1 MDKIDNIGLT
11 RMLTQSY
18 DFDGFTTQEV
28 WSRIAQRMNIIIE
41 HFNYLESTVKDKQ
54 ELIDKKLDYLI
65 NEGLTIEI
73 AKAVKEKIDDGTIKD
88 IVDEQIFTE
97 LRTSIATNYN
107 ELNNKIATT
116 NTLVNQNTSNI
127 NLVKSELLE
136 SNEQLKSELLA
147 SNEALKSEVDNS
159 IQENTQYTEEKIN
172 ELLNKVCYV
181 SNVEELKEALKSNKH
196 IKLLEGVYQ
205 LTSSLELEEYTT
217 LEGLGKVVIQGT
229 GINNY
234 IRNKTTVETS
244 EYNGASNITI
254 KNIIFDG
261 LNSTGAL
268 TLLCFGHAKNIII
281 EKCHFKDSHTWHM
294 IELNG
299 CLNSIIK
306 ECTFENYGRLGT
318 NVTEVIQLD
327 FMGDASLYP
336 WSSKYD
342 NTACNGITIEK
353 CYFNNV
359 GGACIG
365 HHSFKDGVLLR
376 NVSILNNTF
385 NNCHICVKL
394 NDFNTLIIEGNKA
407 DKCNQFFYSQNV
419 NNHCNNLIINNN
431 SFTGNYIN
439 GDSTGDLRFVT
450 INPSGA
456 ISGKDYHNVTIS
468 QNDISNIEHHAI
480 GLTASYITVSNN
492 NFKTI
497 AKNGIYVFGVYVGVV
512 SNNTF
517 RDVGVQGGYY
527 GIKIGGNVSTTTE
540 RIVCDGNTFAN
551 LDSIKIENTVEK
563 IIVSN
568 NICVVPI
575 SDGSNGKATLSNNI

>member
-18 DFDGFTTQEV
+18 DFDGFTEQEV
-28 WSRIAQRMNIIIE
+28 WSRVAQRMNIIIE
-41 HFNYLESTVKDKQ
+41 HFNYLENTVKDKQ

-73 AKAVKEKIDDGTIKD
+73 AKAVKEKIEDGTIKD
-88 IVDEQIFTE
+88 IVDQQIFTE
-97 LRTSIATNYN
+97 LRTSITNNYN
-107 ELNNKIATT
+107 DLNNKITAT
-116 NTLVNQNTSNI
+116 NTLVNNNTSSI
-127 NLVKSELLE
+127 NSVKSELLA
-136 SNEQLKSELLA
+136 SNETLKEELLA
-147 SNEALKSEVDNS
+147 SNEALKNEVNNS
-159 IQENTQYTEEKIN
+159 IQENIQYTEEKIN
-172 ELLNKVCYV
+172 ELLDKVCYV
-181 SNVEELKEALKSNKH
+181 SNVEELKEALKTNKH

-205 LTSSLELEEYTT
+205 LTTSLELEEYTT
-217 LEGLGKVVIQGT
+217 LEGIGKVVIQGN

-261 LNSTGAL
+261 QNSTGAL

-306 ECTFENYGRLGT
+306 ECAFTNYGKLGT

-336 WSSKYD
+336 WASKYD
-342 NTACNGITIEK
+342 NTSCNGITIEK
-353 CYFNNV
+353 CYFDNV
-359 GGACIG
+359 GGTCIG
-365 HHSFKDGVLLR
+365 HHSFKDGVVLR

-385 NNCHICVKL
+385 NNCHICINL
-394 NDFNTLIIEGNKA
+394 NDFRNLIIEGNKA
-407 DKCNQFFYSQNV
+407 NGCNRFFYSQNV
-419 NNHCNNLIINNN
+419 NNNCDSLIISNNV
-431 SFTGNYIN
+431 FVGNYVN
-439 GDSTGDLRFVT
+439 GDSTGDLRFIT
-450 INPSGA
+450 INPSGTVNE
-456 ISGKDYHNVTIS
+456 KYYHNVTIS
-468 QNDISNIEHHAI
+468 YNDISNVGHHAI
-480 GLTASYITVSNN
+480 GLTASYVTISHN
-492 NFKTI
+492 NFDTV
-497 AKNGIYVFGVYVGVV
+497 AKVGIYLFGVYVGTV

-517 RDVGVQGGYY
+517 RNVGVEGSYY
-527 GIKIGGNVSTTTE
+527 GIKIGGNTATKTE

-551 LDSIKIENTVEK
+551 LNSIRIENSINKV
-563 IIVSN
+563 IVSN
-568 NICVVPI
+568 NICSAAI
-575 SDGSNGKATLSNNI
+575 SDGSESKATLSNNI

>member
-18 DFDGFTTQEV
+18 DFEGFTVQEV

-97 LRTSIATNYN
+97 LRTSIANNYN
-107 ELNNKIATT
+107 ELNNKIDTT
-116 NTLVNQNTSNI
+116 NSLVNNNTSKI
-127 NLVKSELLE
+127 NSVKSELLAN
-136 SNEQLKSELLA
+136 NEALKEELLA
-147 SNEALKSEVDNS
+147 SNEALKNEVDNS

-181 SNVEELKEALKSNKH
+181 SNVEELKEALKTNKH

-217 LEGLGKVVIQGT
+217 LEGLGKVIIQGT

-234 IRNKTTVETS
+234 IRNKTTSETS

-268 TLLCFGHAKNIII
+268 TLLSFGHAKNIII

-306 ECTFENYGRLGT
+306 ECVFENYGRLGT

-327 FMGDASLYP
+327 FMGDYSYYP
-336 WSSKYD
+336 WASKYD
-342 NTACNGITIEK
+342 NTACNGIIIEK
-353 CYFNNV
+353 CYFDNV
-359 GGACIG
+359 GGTCIG
-365 HHSFKDGVLLR
+365 HHSFKDGVRLK
-376 NVSILNNTF
+376 NVSILSNTF
-385 NNCHICVKL
+385 NNCFACINL

-407 DKCNQFFYSQNV
+407 DRCSRFFYSQNV
-419 NNHCNNLIINNN
+419 NNHCNDLIINNN
-431 SFTGNYIN
+431 SFTGNYVN

-456 ISGKDYHNVTIS
+456 INGKDYHNVTITN
-468 QNDISNIEHHAI
+468 NDMSNVEHHAI
-480 GLTASYITVSNN
+480 GLTASYVNITNN

-497 AKNGIYVFGVYVGVV
+497 AKNGIYLFGVYVGVV

-517 RDVGVQGGYY
+517 RDVGVQDGYY

-551 LDSIKIENTVEK
+551 LNSIRVESSINK
-563 IIVSN
+563 VIVSN
-568 NICVVPI
+568 NICSAPV
-575 SDGSNGKATLSNNI
+575 SDVSNGKATLSNNL

>member
-18 DFDGFTTQEV
+18 DFDGFTSQEV

-41 HFNYLESTVKDKQ
+41 HFNYLENTVKDKQ

-97 LRTSIATNYN
+97 LRTSITNNYN
-107 ELNNKIATT
+107 DLNNKISAT
-116 NTLVNQNTSNI
+116 NTLVNKNTSNI
-127 NLVKSELLE
+127 NSVKSELLE

-147 SNEALKSEVDNS
+147 SNEALKNEVDNS

-181 SNVEELKEALKSNKH
+181 SNVEELKEALKTNKH

-217 LEGLGKVVIQGT
+217 LEGLGKVVIQGN

-234 IRNKTTVETS
+234 IRNKTTSETS

-306 ECTFENYGRLGT
+306 ECVFENYGRLGT

-336 WSSKYD
+336 WASKYD

-407 DKCNQFFYSQNV
+407 DRCNQFFYSQNV

-431 SFTGNYIN
+431 SFTGNYVN

-450 INPSGA
+450 INPTGTVT
-456 ISGKDYHNVTIS
+456 GKDYHNITIS
-468 QNDISNIEHHAI
+468 HNDISNVGHHAI
-480 GLTASYITVSNN
+480 GLTASYINITNN

-497 AKNGIYVFGVYVGVV
+497 AKNGIYMFGVYVGVV

-540 RIVCDGNTFAN
+540 RIICDGNTFAN
-551 LDSIKIENTVEK
+551 LNSIRIESSINKV
-563 IIVSN
+563 IVTN
-568 NICVVPI
+568 NICSAPI
-575 SDGSNGKATLSNNI
+575 SDGSESKATLSNNI

>member
-1 MDKIDNIGLT
+1 
-11 RMLTQSY
+11 
-18 DFDGFTTQEV
+18 
-28 WSRIAQRMNIIIE
+28 
-41 HFNYLESTVKDKQ
+41 
-54 ELIDKKLDYLI
+54 
-65 NEGLTIEI
+65 
-73 AKAVKEKIDDGTIKD
+73 
-88 IVDEQIFTE
+88 
-97 LRTSIATNYN
+97 
-107 ELNNKIATT
+107 
-116 NTLVNQNTSNI
+116 
-127 NLVKSELLE
+127 
-136 SNEQLKSELLA
+136 
-147 SNEALKSEVDNS
+147 
-159 IQENTQYTEEKIN
+159 
-172 ELLNKVCYV
+172 
-181 SNVEELKEALKSNKH
+181 
-196 IKLLEGVYQ
+196 
-205 LTSSLELEEYTT
+205 
-217 LEGLGKVVIQGT
+217 
-229 GINNY
+229 
-234 IRNKTTVETS
+234 
-244 EYNGASNITI
+244 
-254 KNIIFDG
+254 
-261 LNSTGAL
+261 
-268 TLLCFGHAKNIII
+268 
-281 EKCHFKDSHTWHM
+281 M

-353 CYFNNV
+353 CYFDNV
-359 GGACIG
+359 GGTCIG

-407 DKCNQFFYSQNV
+407 DSCNQFFYSQNV

-468 QNDISNIEHHAI
+468 QNDISNIGHHAI
-480 GLTASYITVSNN
+480 GLTASYINITNN
-492 NFKTI
+492 NFKTV
-497 AKNGIYVFGVYVGVV
+497 AKNGIYMFGVYVGVV

-551 LDSIKIENTVEK
+551 LGSIRIESSVEK

-568 NICVVPI
+568 NICSEAI
-575 SDGSNGKATLSNNI
+575 SDGSNSKATLSNNI

>member
-28 WSRIAQRMNIIIE
+28 WSRIAQRMNIIVE

-73 AKAVKEKIDDGTIKD
+73 AKAVKEKIEDGTIKD

-97 LRTSIATNYN
+97 LRTSITNNYN
-107 ELNNKIATT
+107 DLNSKIDRT
-116 NTLVNQNTSNI
+116 NSLVNENTSKI
-127 NLVKSELLE
+127 NSVKSELTA
-136 SNEQLKSELLA
+136 SNKTLKEELLA
-147 SNEALKSEVDNS
+147 SNETLKNEVNNS
-159 IQENTQYTEEKIN
+159 IQENKLYTQEKIN
-172 ELLNKVCYV
+172 ELLDKVCYV
-181 SNVEELKEALKSNKH
+181 SNVEELKEALKTNKH
-196 IKLLEGVYQ
+196 IKLLEGIYQ
-205 LTSSLELEEYTT
+205 LSSSLELDEYTT
-217 LEGLGKVVIQGT
+217 LEGLGKVVIQGN

-234 IRNKTTVETS
+234 IRNKTTSETS

-254 KNIIFDG
+254 KNLVFDG

-268 TLLCFGHAKNIII
+268 TMLCFGHAKNIVI

-306 ECTFENYGRLGT
+306 ECSFENYGKLGT

-336 WSSKYD
+336 WASKYD
-342 NTACNGITIEK
+342 NTACNGIIIEK
-353 CYFNNV
+353 CYFDNV
-359 GGACIG
+359 GGTCIG
-365 HHSFKDGVLLR
+365 HHSFKDGVRLK

-385 NNCHICVKL
+385 TNCHGCINL
-394 NDFNTLIIEGNKA
+394 NDFYNLIIEGNKA
-407 DKCNQFFYSQNV
+407 NSCNRFFYSQNV
-419 NNHCNNLIINNN
+419 SNSCDSLIISNNI
-431 SFTGNYIN
+431 FVGNYVN

-450 INPSGA
+450 INPTGVV
-456 ISGKDYHNVTIS
+456 SGKDYYNVTIT
-468 QNDISNIEHHAI
+468 QNDISNVGHHAI
-480 GLTASYITVSNN
+480 GLTASYVTIANN
-492 NFKTI
+492 NFNRV
-497 AKNGIYVFGVYVGVV
+497 AKVGIYLFGVYVGVV

-517 RDVGVQGGYY
+517 RDVGIQGGYY
-527 GIKIGGNVSTTTE
+527 GIKIGGNVATTTK

-551 LDSIKIENTVEK
+551 LDSIRIENTVEK

-568 NICVVPI
+568 NICVTPV
-575 SDGSNGKATLSNNI
+575 SDGSDGKATLSNNI

>member
-11 RMLTQSY
+11 RILTQSY
-18 DFDGFTTQEV
+18 DFDGFTEQEV

-41 HFNYLESTVKDKQ
+41 HFNYLENTVKDKQ

-65 NEGLTIEI
+65 NEGLPIEI

-97 LRTSIATNYN
+97 LKTSIANNYN
-107 ELNNKIATT
+107 DLNNKIVTT
-116 NTLVNQNTSNI
+116 NTLVNKNTSTI
-127 NLVKSELLE
+127 NSVKT
-136 SNEQLKSELLA
+136 ELLA
-147 SNEALKSEVDNS
+147 SNEALKNEVDNS
-159 IQENTQYTEEKIN
+159 IQENNQYTEEKIN
-172 ELLNKVCYV
+172 ELLDKVCYV
-181 SNVEELKEALKSNKH
+181 SNVEELKEALKTNKH

-306 ECTFENYGRLGT
+306 ECVFENYGRLGT

-327 FMGDASLYP
+327 FMGNASLYP
-336 WSSKYD
+336 WASNYD
-342 NTACNGITIEK
+342 NTACNGVIIEK
-353 CYFNNV
+353 CYFDNV
-359 GGACIG
+359 GGTCIG
-365 HHSFKDGVLLR
+365 HHSFKEGVRLR

-385 NNCHICVKL
+385 NNCHICINL
-394 NDFNTLIIEGNKA
+394 NDFYNLIIEGNKCNN
-407 DKCNQFFYSQNV
+407 CNQFFYSLNV
-419 NNHCNNLIINNN
+419 DNHCDSLIINNN
-431 SFTGNYIN
+431 IFVGNYVN
-439 GDSTGDLRFVT
+439 GESTGDLRFIT

-456 ISGKDYHNVTIS
+456 SIGKNYHNVTIT
-468 QNDISNIEHHAI
+468 QNDISNIKHHAI
-480 GLTASYITVSNN
+480 GLTASYVTISNN
-492 NFKTI
+492 NFKTV
-497 AKNGIYVFGVYVGVV
+497 AKNGIYLFGGYVEAIT
-512 SNNTF
+512 NNTF
-517 RDVGVQGGYY
+517 RDVGVQGEYY
-527 GIKIGGNVSTTTE
+527 GIKIGGNTGTTTE
-540 RIVCDGNTFAN
+540 RVVCDGNTFAN
-551 LDSIKIENTVEK
+551 LNSIRIESSINKV
-563 IIVSN
+563 IVSN
-568 NICVVPI
+568 NICSAPI
-575 SDGSNGKATLSNNI
+575 SDGSDGKATLSNNI

>member
-65 NEGLTIEI
+65 NEGLPIEI

-107 ELNNKIATT
+107 DLNNKITAT
-116 NTLVNQNTSNI
+116 NTLVNNNTSSI
-127 NLVKSELLE
+127 NSV
-136 SNEQLKSELLA
+136 KSELLA
-147 SNEALKSEVDNS
+147 SNEALKNEVDNS
-159 IQENTQYTEEKIN
+159 IQENIQYTEEKIN
-172 ELLNKVCYV
+172 ELLDKVCYV
-181 SNVEELKEALKSNKH
+181 SNVEELKEALKTNKH

-217 LEGLGKVVIQGT
+217 LEGLGKVVIQGN

-234 IRNKTTVETS
+234 IRNKTTTETS

-306 ECTFENYGRLGT
+306 ECSFENYGRLGT

-327 FMGDASLYP
+327 FMGDYTLYP
-336 WSSKYD
+336 WASKYD
-342 NTACNGITIEK
+342 NTACNGIIIEK
-353 CYFNNV
+353 CYFDNV
-359 GGACIG
+359 GGTCIG
-365 HHSFKDGVLLR
+365 HHSFKEGVRLR

-385 NNCHICVKL
+385 NNCHICINL
-394 NDFNTLIIEGNKA
+394 NDFYNLIIEGNKA
-407 DKCNQFFYSQNV
+407 NSCNQFFYSLNV
-419 NNHCNNLIINNN
+419 NNHCDSLIINNN
-431 SFTGNYIN
+431 IFVGNYVN
-439 GDSTGDLRFVT
+439 GESTGDLRFIT

-456 ISGKDYHNVTIS
+456 SIDKNYHNVTITH
-468 QNDISNIEHHAI
+468 NDISNTKHHAI
-480 GLTASYITVSNN
+480 GLTASYVTISNN
-492 NFKTI
+492 NFKTV
-497 AKNGIYVFGVYVGVV
+497 AKNGIYLFGGYVGVV

-517 RDVGVQGGYY
+517 RDVGVQGDYY
-527 GIKIGGNVSTTTE
+527 GIKIGGNTGTSTE

-551 LDSIKIENTVEK
+551 LNSIRIENSINKV
-563 IIVSN
+563 IVSN
-568 NICVVPI
+568 NICSAPI
-575 SDGSNGKATLSNNI
+575 SDGSESKATLSNNI

>member
-11 RMLTQSY
+11 RILTQSY
-18 DFDGFTTQEV
+18 DFDGFTEQEV

-41 HFNYLESTVKDKQ
+41 HFNYLENTVKDKQ

-73 AKAVKEKIDDGTIKD
+73 AKAVKEKIEDGTIKD

-97 LRTSIATNYN
+97 LRASITNNYN

-116 NTLVNQNTSNI
+116 NTLVNYYIWNI
-127 NLVKSELLE
+127 NLIKTELRE
-136 SNEQLKSELLA
+136 SNEALKEELLA
-147 SNEALKSEVDNS
+147 SNEALKNEVDNS

-172 ELLNKVCYV
+172 ELLDKVCYV
-181 SNVEELKEALKSNKH
+181 SNVEELKEALKTNKH

-205 LTSSLELEEYTT
+205 LTSSLELEAYTT

-234 IRNKTTVETS
+234 IRNKTTTETS

-306 ECTFENYGRLGT
+306 ECTFENYGKLGT

-327 FMGDASLYP
+327 FMGDASL
-336 WSSKYD
+336 
-342 NTACNGITIEK
+342 
-353 CYFNNV
+353 
-359 GGACIG
+359 
-365 HHSFKDGVLLR
+365 
-376 NVSILNNTF
+376 
-385 NNCHICVKL
+385 
-394 NDFNTLIIEGNKA
+394 
-407 DKCNQFFYSQNV
+407 
-419 NNHCNNLIINNN
+419 
-431 SFTGNYIN
+431 
-439 GDSTGDLRFVT
+439 
-450 INPSGA
+450 
-456 ISGKDYHNVTIS
+456 
-468 QNDISNIEHHAI
+468 
-480 GLTASYITVSNN
+480 
-492 NFKTI
+492 
-497 AKNGIYVFGVYVGVV
+497 
-512 SNNTF
+512 
-517 RDVGVQGGYY
+517 
-527 GIKIGGNVSTTTE
+527 
-540 RIVCDGNTFAN
+540 
-551 LDSIKIENTVEK
+551 
-563 IIVSN
+563 
-568 NICVVPI
+568 
-575 SDGSNGKATLSNNI
+575 

>member
-41 HFNYLESTVKDKQ
+41 HFNYLERTVKDKQ

-65 NEGLTIEI
+65 NEGLPIEI

-107 ELNNKIATT
+107 DLNNKITAT
-116 NTLVNQNTSNI
+116 NTLVNNNTSSI
-127 NLVKSELLE
+127 NSV
-136 SNEQLKSELLA
+136 KSELLA
-147 SNEALKSEVDNS
+147 SNEALKNEVDNS
-159 IQENTQYTEEKIN
+159 IQENIQYTEEKIN
-172 ELLNKVCYV
+172 ELLDKVCYV
-181 SNVEELKEALKSNKH
+181 SNVEELKEALKTNKH

-217 LEGLGKVVIQGT
+217 LEGLGKVVIQGN

-234 IRNKTTVETS
+234 IRNKTTTETS

-306 ECTFENYGRLGT
+306 ECSFENYGRLGT

-327 FMGDASLYP
+327 FMGDYTLYP
-336 WSSKYD
+336 WASKYD
-342 NTACNGITIEK
+342 NTACNGIIIEK
-353 CYFNNV
+353 CYFDNV
-359 GGACIG
+359 GGTCIG
-365 HHSFKDGVLLR
+365 HHSFKEGVRLR

-385 NNCHICVKL
+385 NNCHICINL
-394 NDFNTLIIEGNKA
+394 NDFYNLIIEGNKA
-407 DKCNQFFYSQNV
+407 NSCNQFFYSLNV
-419 NNHCNNLIINNN
+419 NNHCDSLIINNN
-431 SFTGNYIN
+431 IFVGNYVN
-439 GDSTGDLRFVT
+439 GESTGDLRFIT

-456 ISGKDYHNVTIS
+456 SIDKNYHNVTITH
-468 QNDISNIEHHAI
+468 NDISNTKHHAI
-480 GLTASYITVSNN
+480 GLTASYVTISNN
-492 NFKTI
+492 NFKTV
-497 AKNGIYVFGVYVGVV
+497 AKNGIYLFGGYVGVV

-517 RDVGVQGGYY
+517 RDVGVQGDYY
-527 GIKIGGNVSTTTE
+527 GIKIGGNTGTSTE

-551 LDSIKIENTVEK
+551 LNSIRIENSINKV
-563 IIVSN
+563 IVSN
-568 NICVVPI
+568 NICSAPI
-575 SDGSNGKATLSNNI
+575 SDGSESKATLSNNI

>member
-18 DFDGFTTQEV
+18 DFDGFTPQEV

-54 ELIDKKLDYLI
+54 EIIDKKLDYLI
-65 NEGLTIEI
+65 NEGLTVEI
-73 AKAVKEKIDDGTIKD
+73 AKAVKEKIEDGTIKD

-97 LRTSIATNYN
+97 LRSLITNNYDD
-107 ELNNKIATT
+107 LNNKIAAT
-116 NTLVNQNTSNI
+116 NTLVGKNTSNI
-127 NLVKSELLE
+127 NLLKTELRE
-136 SNEQLKSELLA
+136 SNEALKSELRE
-147 SNEALKSEVDNS
+147 SNEALKSEVANS
-159 IQENTQYTEEKIN
+159 IQENKQYTEEQIN
-172 ELLNKVCYV
+172 ELLDKVCYV
-181 SNVEELKEALKSNKH
+181 SNVEELTEAIKTNKN

-205 LTSSLELEEYTT
+205 LSSSLELEEYTT
-217 LEGLGKVVIQGT
+217 LEGLGKVVVQGT

-234 IRNKTTVETS
+234 IRNKTTSESS

-268 TLLCFGHAKNIII
+268 TLLSFGHAKNIII

-318 NVTEVIQLD
+318 NATEVIQLD

-336 WSSKYD
+336 WASKYD
-342 NTACNGITIEK
+342 NTSCNGITIEK

-385 NNCHICVKL
+385 NNCHMCVKL

-407 DKCNQFFYSQNV
+407 DSCNQFFYSLNV

-431 SFTGNYIN
+431 SFTGNYVN
-439 GDSTGDLRFVT
+439 GDSPGDLRFIT
-450 INPSGA
+450 INPAGA
-456 ISGKDYHNVTIS
+456 VANKDYHNVTITH
-468 QNDISNIEHHAI
+468 NDISNIGHHAI
-480 GLTASYITVSNN
+480 GLTASYVSISNN
-492 NFKTI
+492 NFKTV
-497 AKNGIYVFGVYVGVV
+497 AKVGIYVFGVYVGAIT
-512 SNNTF
+512 NNTF
-517 RDVGVQGGYY
+517 RDVGIQGGYY
-527 GIKIGGNVSTTTE
+527 GIKIGGNLVTTTE
-540 RIVCDGNTFAN
+540 RIVCDGNAFAN
-551 LDSIKIENTVEK
+551 LNSIRIESSVSK
-563 IIVSN
+563 VIVSN
-568 NICVVPI
+568 NICSAAI
-575 SDGSNGKATLSNNI
+575 SDGSESKATLSNNI